1 MDKES
6 IVNTSYRRLEGML
19 RCPLTA
25 ASLRLLTPEELIAV
39 NDRHRSLNHLDGPPV
54 GKPLE
59 AGFITIDGNL
69 LYPVWDDIIRLLPAW
84 AIVVH
89 PDQVALDQFTATLAS
104 IKTDVQAFY
113 DQVGWTEVADDVF
126 TDAARFEDLRPVAQE
141 YIHRCN
147 LRVRRYLPP
156 KGEFLLDIASGPLQ
170 HPDYITY
177 SENYHYRI
185 CGDISLVAL
194 QAARR
199 KLGDRGIYLLCDIT
213 CLPLQDDVV
222 DSFVSLHTIYHVPA
236 DEQALAFTELHRVLK
251 PNHTGVVVYS
261 WGPYS
266 WFMLAT
272 LLPIKLMNTCKRLWQ
287 VNIWKRLQQRLRPQP
302 SATQEP
308 VLYFHPQPYQWV
320 KQVIASQ
327 LTIDIFTWRSVSV
340 LFTKAYAHGRLG
352 RTLLRLVYQ
361 LENWLPRLMGR
372 LGAYPLIVIRK

>member
-1 MDKES
+1 M
-6 IVNTSYRRLEGML
+6 NTSYRRLEGML

-25 ASLRLLTPEELIAV
+25 TSLRLLTPEELMAV
-39 NDRHRSLNHLDGPPV
+39 NDRYDSLTHLGGTPV

-59 AGFITIDGNL
+59 AGFSTIDGKL
-69 LYPVWDDIIRLLPAW
+69 LYPVWDDIVRLLPAW
-84 AIVVH
+84 AIVVQ
-89 PDQVALDQFTATLAS
+89 PNQVALDQLTIPLAS

-113 DQVGWTEVADDVF
+113 DQVGWTEVTDNVF

-147 LRVRRYLPP
+147 MRVRRYLPA
-156 KGEFLLDIASGPLQ
+156 KGDFLLDIASGPLQ

-213 CLPLQDDVV
+213 CIPLQDNVV

-236 DEQALAFTELHRVLK
+236 EEQALAFTELHRVLK
-251 PNHTGVVVYS
+251 PNRTGVVVYS

-266 WFMLAT
+266 WLMLAT
-272 LLPIKLMNTCKRLWQ
+272 LLPIKLINTCKRLWQ
-287 VNIWKRLQQRLRPQP
+287 VNIWKRLQQRLHPQP
-302 SATQEP
+302 STTQEP
-308 VLYFHPQPYQWV
+308 LLYFHPQPYCWV

-340 LFTKAYAHGRLG
+340 LFTKAYAHERLG
-352 RTLLRLVYQ
+352 RALLRLVYQ
-361 LENWLPRLMGR
+361 LEEQLPRLMGR
-372 LGAYPLIVIRK
+372 LGAYPLIVIKK